1 MLAMHSTNDRRDNPV
16 HQMNVT
22 KFVLLQ
28 LNPEKSEDE
37 R

>member
-1 MLAMHSTNDRRDNPV
+1 MCDNPV
-16 HQMNVT
+16 HQTNVT

-28 LNPEKSEDE
+28 LNPEKKSEDE